1 VHLEPGLR
9 PRGRFCA
16 LQTSWSRNGVHLR
29 MHEERRPAPLF
40 QTAYFYL
47 AQVPEGIF
55 GDIDPR
61 ASRWGVSLSS

>member
-1 VHLEPGLR
+1 
-9 PRGRFCA
+9 
-16 LQTSWSRNGVHLR
+16 

-61 ASRWGVSLSS
+61 ASRWGVSLSLALLAVT